1 MRTHT
6 KILLGFIF
14 LSLLFNGL
22 LTTVILLAIGAMIIA
37 VARRKGVTYDSSD
50 NRASLLYTPGDRRSI
65 AITLQRFYITDHQRR
80 YAVTFRLSNIDD
92 TTLARVTM
100 RLPQWRSHRA

>member
-1 MRTHT
+1 MKTHT
-6 KILLGFIF
+6 KILLGFIA
-14 LSLLFNGL
+14 LSLLFTGL
-22 LTTVILLAIGAMIIA
+22 LTTVILLAFGAMGIA
-37 VARRKGVTYDSSD
+37 IARRKGVAYNSSD

-100 RLPQWRSHRA
+100 RLPQWRAHRA